1 MTHPVEIM
9 APAGNRE
16 CLEAALQAGADSVY
30 FGVGQLNMRA
40 KATNNFS
47 ASDLPEIVDR
57 CNTQDVKTYL
67 TLNTVLYDKDLP
79 MMKEAVDLA
88 AKAGVS
94 AVIASDQAAI
104 MYARRQGLPVH
115 ISTQANISNSE
126 MVRFYSNFADV
137 MVLARELSLQQVA
150 EIVKTIESEQI
161 TGPSG
166 ELVRIEVFA
175 HGALCMAVS
184 GKCYLSL
191 HTYNT
196 SANRGA
202 CRQNCR
208 HTYRVESDDGNEL
221 EIDNEYIMSPKDLC
235 TIDFLDEVLKSG
247 IRVLKIEGRGRSAEY
262 VKTVTRCYKEAA
274 EAVCADRYTEDNIR
288 EWKSRL
294 ASVYNRGFWDGYYLG
309 RKLGEWAEKRGSAAT
324 MKKLYAGDILNYF
337 ARPRVAHAILKS
349 ESLSAGDRI
358 LIIGETTGVVE
369 YQIDS
374 LWVDDQPAQQATKGV
389 ECTFPLPEKV
399 RTGDTL
405 YLWVQRTEPVFG

>member
-1 MTHPVEIM
+1 M
-9 APAGNRE
+9 APAGNRA
-16 CLEAALQAGADSVY
+16 CLRAALQAGADSVY
-30 FGVGQLNMRA
+30 FGVGELNMRA
-40 KATNNFS
+40 KSTNNFTME
-47 ASDLPEIVDR
+47 DLPGIVDH
-57 CNTQDVKTYL
+57 CNQQGVRSYL
-67 TLNTVLYDKDLP
+67 TLNTVLYDEDLP
-79 MMKEAVDLA
+79 MMKQVIDQAG
-88 AKAGVS
+88 KAGVS

-104 MYARRQGLPVH
+104 MYARMQNIPVH

-166 ELVRIEVFA
+166 ELIRIEVFA

-208 HTYRVESDDGNEL
+208 HAYRVESDDGNEL

-235 TIDFLDEVLKSG
+235 TIDFLDEVLNAG
-247 IRVLKIEGRGRSAEY
+247 IQVLKIEGRGRSPEY

-274 EAVCADRYTEDNIR
+274 DAVFEGTYSRKNIR
-288 EWKSRL
+288 DWKSRL
-294 ASVYNRGFWDGYYLG
+294 SSVYNRGFWDGYYLG
-309 RKLGEWAEKRGSAAT
+309 RKLGEWAEERGSVAT

-337 ARPRVAHAILKS
+337 AKAGVVHALLKS
-349 ESLSAGDRI
+349 EPLSVGDRI

-369 YQIDS
+369 HQIES
-374 LWVDDQPAQQATKGV
+374 LWVDDQPAQEARKGE

-399 RTGDTL
+399 RTGDKV
-405 YLWVQRTEPVFG
+405 YLWVNRSVPELIGS